1 MRERTRVVRFREER
15 REFTPSEED
24 MGARNE
30 FKDPSGDELSFFLST
45 PFHSLSLSL
54 SIEIETRQEYEP
66 PVSPD
71 IRFRVIG
78 NTRRRR

>member
-1 MRERTRVVRFREER
+1 MSARGWFDSPRGTSRIH
-15 REFTPSEED
+15 PKSEED

-30 FKDPSGDELSFFLST
+30 FKDPSGDEPSFPSSLSF
-45 PFHSLSLSL
+45 SLSLY
-54 SIEIETRQEYEP
+54 IEIETRQEYEP